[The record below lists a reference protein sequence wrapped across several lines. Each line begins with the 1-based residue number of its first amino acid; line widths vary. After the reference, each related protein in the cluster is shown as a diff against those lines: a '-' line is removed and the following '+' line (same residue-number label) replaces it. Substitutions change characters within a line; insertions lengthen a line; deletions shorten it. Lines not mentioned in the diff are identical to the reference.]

1 MMSKRIGTPG
11 SPQPQNPPRNIL
23 RVSLES
29 AGYLSSQLR
38 LLLHR
43 NQNVKPDRD
52 DRSEF
57 QQLPQPS
64 VCKPVYANDR
74 HLGIEVQIAEAFR
87 EYNVN
92 RARFGVHAHAN
103 ILCQRNQEFAIRCV
117 HHQDGGAWH
126 VLAGDL
132 DVADA
137 PDSGAAC
144 FANLAAGQIGD
155 VVASGGKRHAFRKRD
170 LHFQAH
176 KLLGVGNR
184 IQTLEMKNWLSA
196 AALAQP
202 ARANP
207 DAPWLAAH
215 TRQLGRSQGPEPL
228 GEVGEDFAG
237 YFAAA
242 TVRPQGARDGDARRV
257 GRLW

>member
-1 MMSKRIGTPG
+1 MMSKRIGAPD
-11 SPQPQNPPRNIL
+11 SPQSRNRPRNVL
-23 RVSLES
+23 PVSLVS
-29 AGYLSSQLR
+29 AGYLSSQRR
-38 LLLHR
+38 LLLHQ
-43 NQNVKPDRD
+43 NQNMKPDRD

-57 QQLPQPS
+57 PQPPQQS
-64 VCKPVYANDR
+64 VRKPVYANDR
-74 HLGIEVQIAEAFR
+74 PLGIGVQIAEAFR
-87 EYNVN
+87 DYNIN
-92 RARFGVHAHAN
+92 RARFAVHAHAN

-117 HHQDGGAWH
+117 HYQDGGAWH

-132 DVADA
+132 DVADP
-137 PDSGAAC
+137 PDSGAAG

-155 VVASGGKRHAFRKRD
+155 VVASGGKRHAFGQRD
-170 LHFQAH
+170 LHFEAN

-184 IQTLEMKNWLSA
+184 IKALEMKDCLSA

-215 TRQLGRSQGPEPL
+215 TRQLGRSEGLEPL

-242 TVRPQGARDGDARRV
+242 TVRPQDARDGNAR
-257 GRLW
+257 